1 MYTFVMALVVLA
13 SIILILFVLIQNSKG
28 GGLASN
34 FSSANQTMGV
44 RKTTDFLEKVTWG
57 SATFIL
63 ILSFVAVMALP
74 KSEMGRRSM
83 IDQQVES
90 MIPAQGEIPGFQI
103 PTETA
108 EEAIAIDPT
117 EE

>member
-1 MYTFVMALVVLA
+1 MYTFVMALIVLA

-57 SATFIL
+57 SATLVL
-63 ILSFVAVMALP
+63 ILSFVAVMTLP
-74 KSEMGRRSM
+74 KAQMGRSSV

-90 MIPAQGEIPGFQI
+90 MIPTQGEIPGFQL
-103 PTETA
+103 PTDATNAA
-108 EEAIAIDPT
+108 ESV